1 MYMYIILSPLLTGAY
16 AKGLLAQGVEMLP
29 QGYTPTS
36 YGTMTGEHKE
46 EEPVSMETTT
56 EGGVRLDKSNII
68 LLGPTGCGE

>member
-1 MYMYIILSPLLTGAY
+1 
-16 AKGLLAQGVEMLP
+16 
-29 QGYTPTS
+29 
-36 YGTMTGEHKE
+36 MTGEHKE